1 MKKKAKPKKESKAGM
16 MGKKGREL
24 SEDQLKKMS
33 GGATS
38 SRQVVTFKK
47 RLS

>member
-1 MKKKAKPKKESKAGM
+1 MKKKTKPKKESKAGM

-33 GGATS
+33 GGATG
-38 SRQVVTFKK
+38 QGQWVGFKK
-47 RLS
+47 D